1 MFIKSLAT
9 AFGGVA
15 ISVLFL
21 GCASHDPVTT
31 GSPEVQTVMDNQYAA
46 KNAVKPMS
54 GDEASTI
61 YKNYIANIGKPVKPT
76 SSLSES
82 NTR

>member
-1 MFIKSLAT
+1 MLKKSLT
-9 AFGGVA
+9 IAFGGAA

-21 GCASHDPVTT
+21 GCASHAPVTT
-31 GSPEVQTVMDNQYAA
+31 DTNEVQTVMDAQYTA
-46 KNAVKPMS
+46 KNDVKPID
-54 GDEASTI
+54 GDEADII